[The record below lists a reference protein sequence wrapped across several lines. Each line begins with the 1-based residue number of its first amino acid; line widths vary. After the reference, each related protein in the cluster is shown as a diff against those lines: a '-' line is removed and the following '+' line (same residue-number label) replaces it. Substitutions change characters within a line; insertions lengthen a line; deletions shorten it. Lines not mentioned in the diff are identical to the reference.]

1 MKLLN
6 LILILICFK
15 TYAQDDRSVCIP
27 FSVAKQIQMDLIA
40 KDSADSMLTLANE
53 EIMLLGRNIQYKNS
67 LIDTMTSDCSKLRT
81 MMENEKNM
89 KITYKGIAEDC
100 KREYDVFATKHK
112 TFKKFVRVVGF
123 IGTAIIAGL
132 TVVILLVK

>member
-1 MKLLN
+1 MSLN
-6 LILILICFK
+6 S
-15 TYAQDDRSVCIP
+15 YSQNVCLPVDI
-27 FSVAKQIQMDLIA
+27 ARQIQQDLIA
-40 KDSADSMLTLANE
+40 KDSADSMLVLASE
-53 EIMLLGRNIQYKNS
+53 EIMLLGQNIQYKNM
-67 LIDTMTSDCSKLRT
+67 LIDTMTSDCLKIRS

-100 KREYDVFATKHK
+100 KKEYDAFAAKHK
-112 TFKKFVRVVGF
+112 TYKRFIKTVGF